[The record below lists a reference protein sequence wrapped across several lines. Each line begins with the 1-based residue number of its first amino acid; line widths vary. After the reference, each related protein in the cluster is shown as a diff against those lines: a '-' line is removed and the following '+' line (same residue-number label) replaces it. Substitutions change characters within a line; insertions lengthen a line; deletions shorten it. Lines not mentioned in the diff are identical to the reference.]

1 MATIDLTILEIAAKV
16 LLQEEQEQ
24 LDKLFEESEGGAQ

>member
-1 MATIDLTILEIAAKV
+1 MATDLTILEIAAKV

-24 LDKLFEESEGGAQ
+24 LDKLFEADEEAAQ

>member
-24 LDKLFEESEGGAQ
+24 LSKIFEEREGGAQ